1 MGVLAPNLAF
11 CGQLPPCPFGVM
23 PFVIYHYCAINSSM
37 YGTDNHNVGF
47 VLQSW
52 EIVQEFTTVP
62 GVWSP
67 CLML

>member
-1 MGVLAPNLAF
+1 
-11 CGQLPPCPFGVM
+11 M